1 MASESSKTAA
11 IAQPSSVVTAINLMS
26 ADNVNNLDIFACVRW
41 DKLSG
46 TNGEPRLHFC
56 NRKKTPWFPGFE
68 IMKSG
73 TISYLFVFLFI

>member
-11 IAQPSSVVTAINLMS
+11 KRRQPSSVVTAINLMS

-46 TNGEPRLHFC
+46 TNGEPRLHFG
-56 NRKKTPWFPGFE
+56 KKNNSMISRFE
-68 IMKSG
+68 IMKPG
-73 TISYLFVFLFI
+73 TFSYVFVFLYI